1 MRLVEKIKSLFK
13 EETKDPQNSR
23 LFGFVTPSIKTD
35 QTTLMDRYESLLD
48 DSQVTS
54 TFQQRR
60 LALTMTNTIIKPTN
74 NDEKSAD
81 LVKKII
87 DKLEFD
93 SIIDKMSYAIF
104 FGYSIGELMFEVED
118 NMILLSDIKVRRP
131 RRFAFDIDDYLYLRG
146 VNNDSKVKL
155 DKSKFWILKY
165 GGFSNDEVYGRGL
178 AQTLQ
183 YPVLLKRQA
192 LDAWHTFL
200 QKYSIPPL
208 IGYLPPGSDT
218 DVYNKLLEIVTNFQS
233 ANGLVL
239 PDNLR
244 VEMLEPS
251 RNGSP
256 NFESF
261 INICDQSISKIV
273 LSQTM
278 TTDNGSSQSQAT
290 VHQNV
295 KDEIVKADSKIIA
308 NSFKK
313 QVLDKIVYL
322 NYPDGSAPIIEFES
336 VDNESLLNRSIR
348 DKNISEAFNVS
359 LSIEDINRIYGGFWN
374 VNNSI

>member
-1 MRLVEKIKSLFK
+1 
-13 EETKDPQNSR
+13 
-23 LFGFVTPSIKTD
+23 
-35 QTTLMDRYESLLD
+35 
-48 DSQVTS
+48 
-54 TFQQRR
+54 
-60 LALTMTNTIIKPTN
+60 
-74 NDEKSAD
+74 
-81 LVKKII
+81 
-87 DKLEFD
+87 
-93 SIIDKMSYAIF
+93 
-104 FGYSIGELMFEVED
+104 
-118 NMILLSDIKVRRP
+118 
-131 RRFAFDIDDYLYLRG
+131 
-146 VNNDSKVKL
+146 
-155 DKSKFWILKY
+155 
-165 GGFSNDEVYGRGL
+165 
-178 AQTLQ
+178 
-183 YPVLLKRQA
+183 
-192 LDAWHTFL
+192 
-200 QKYSIPPL
+200 
-208 IGYLPPGSDT
+208 
-218 DVYNKLLEIVTNFQS
+218 
-233 ANGLVL
+233 
-239 PDNLR
+239 
-244 VEMLEPS
+244 MLEPS